1 MPAGRR
7 RPPESSL
14 RGALVSGLEFAHLS
28 KSFGAV
34 QALRDVSLAIRT
46 GEAHAIVGENG
57 AGKSTLLKALAGILR
72 PDHGEIRL
80 DGVALHLAEPREAL
94 AAGIGL
100 VYQETLAFPNL
111 SAAANIFVGREL
123 TGGFG
128 RLRKEAMRVQAA
140 ELLERL
146 HAPFSVDT
154 PAGSLTVGHRQL
166 LQVARALAFECRVL
180 ALDEPTTALG
190 ESEVDH
196 LFRIL
201 DRLRREG
208 VTLIY
213 VSHRL
218 REVFRLCDRITVLR
232 DGRHAGTFDRTGVT
246 EHEIVH
252 AMVGRDIPERAA
264 REGRAVDAPAR
275 LRLRGFGRPPGFDDV
290 TLEVRAG
297 EIVGLF
303 GLIGS
308 GRSELLE
315 TAAGVHR
322 AERGQLFVDGER
334 LAATSPRRASR
345 AGIVLVPEDRQ
356 QQSLFPNLS
365 LRDNLVLPKAELSG
379 AWRVR
384 RTERATARA
393 MVERWRIK
401 APSIDAR
408 PDALS
413 GGNQQKVALARW
425 LATGPRVLLLDE
437 PTKGVDVG
445 AKFEIH
451 GMIRE
456 MADGGAACLVASSD
470 LPEILS
476 LADRI
481 LVMREGRLRGELAA
495 ADADETRVMRLAA
508 TGAPR

>member
-1 MPAGRR
+1 MRAR
-7 RPPESSL
+7 
-14 RGALVSGLEFAHLS
+14 AA
-28 KSFGAV
+28 
-34 QALRDVSLAIRT
+34 D
-46 GEAHAIVGENG
+46 
-57 AGKSTLLKALAGILR
+57 LL
-72 PDHGEIRL
+72 D
-80 DGVALHLAEPREAL
+80 
-94 AAGIGL
+94 
-100 VYQETLAFPNL
+100 
-111 SAAANIFVGREL
+111 
-123 TGGFG
+123 
-128 RLRKEAMRVQAA
+128 
-140 ELLERL
+140 RL
-146 HAPFSVDT
+146 HAPFGPDAPVE
-154 PAGSLTVGHRQL
+154 SLSVGHRQL
-166 LQVARALAFECRVL
+166 LQIARALAFECRVL

-190 ESEVDH
+190 EGETDH

-201 DRLRREG
+201 ERLKREG

-232 DGRHAGTFDRTGVT
+232 DGRHAGTFDRSCVA
-246 EHEIVH
+246 EHDIVH
-252 AMVGRDIPERAA
+252 AMVGRDIPERPA
-264 REGRAVDAPAR
+264 RSARGEAPAR
-275 LRLRGFGRPPGFDDV
+275 LRLSGLSRRPSFDDV

-308 GRSELLE
+308 GRSEMLE
-315 TAAGVHR
+315 TIAGVYQTD
-322 AERGQLFVDGER
+322 RGDVFLDGRR
-334 LAATSPRRASR
+334 LAARSPRQAAR

-356 QQSLFPNLS
+356 QQSLFFNLS
-365 LRDNLVLPKAELSG
+365 LRHNLVLPRAEMSG

-384 RTERATARA
+384 RAERALAGEILA
-393 MVERWRIK
+393 RWRIK
-401 APSIDAR
+401 APSVDVA
-408 PDALS
+408 PGALS
-413 GGNQQKVALARW
+413 GGNQQKVAVSRW

-456 MADGGAACLVASSD
+456 MADRGAACLLASSD
-470 LPEILS
+470 LPEVLT

-495 ADADETRVMRLAA
+495 ADADEARVMHLAAA